1 MPMTIKSKFRMSAGY
16 DTFHRC
22 KDCKYCINLQC
33 GAHSHYK
40 CKKMGITGSAATD
53 IRLKDYACR
62 LFEQRGK
69 EE

>member
-16 DTFHRC
+16 DTWHRC
-22 KDCKYCINLQC
+22 KDCEHCVRLQC

-40 CKKMGITGSAATD
+40 CRKMGTTSSVATD

-62 LFEQRGK
+62 LFEQRG
-69 EE
+69 EIE

>member
-16 DTFHRC
+16 DTWHKC
-22 KDCKYCINLQC
+22 KDCKFCLKLQC

-40 CKKMGITGSAATD
+40 CKIMGITGSAATD

-62 LFEQRGK
+62 LFEQRG
-69 EE
+69 EEE